1 MTRFDGIELPNI
13 VQRRFDVR
21 MTESKTKLDVLTTRL
36 AKARHLKAFEHLTI
50 YAAGSYGR
58 LEASKYSDID
68 LFFVLAKPRS
78 YFDEIRVPEIRLLSE
93 IVEIGYDMDFPK
105 FSNDGHFLKLLFLDD
120 ILENLG
126 SPADDYHNHFTA
138 RMLLLLES
146 KPIYGVNIYNRLL
159 RETTNSYLP
168 RHEQKKLEHDRIL
181 EELLLLARQQSR
193 VLSNP
198 AGLIGEEIL
207 ALLLRLTHEP
217 EGAAIRLVHKERD
230 LVLALCG
237 RWGRLQYELN
247 GYISVLDPKERP
259 RAREMIER
267 FSSYVKELQS
277 ILVGTATT
285 QSIQQAFGSSSQ
297 TSS

>member
-120 ILENLG
+120 TP
-126 SPADDYHNHFTA
+126 SRA
-138 RMLLLLES
+138 
-146 KPIYGVNIYNRLL
+146 
-159 RETTNSYLP
+159 
-168 RHEQKKLEHDRIL
+168 
-181 EELLLLARQQSR
+181 EEA
-193 VLSNP
+193 
-198 AGLIGEEIL
+198 
-207 ALLLRLTHEP
+207 
-217 EGAAIRLVHKERD
+217 
-230 LVLALCG
+230 
-237 RWGRLQYELN
+237 
-247 GYISVLDPKERP
+247 
-259 RAREMIER
+259 RAR
-267 FSSYVKELQS
+267 SYSRRITVA
-277 ILVGTATT
+277 GTATK
-285 QSIQQAFGSSSQ
+285 SCSVESGRPYR
-297 TSS
+297 